1 MLHILERTFG
11 PESWG
16 LHVFLRSIFCLTLA
30 TAPILVSARVP
41 LCPPPDPSVFV
52 QITRLE
58 AARDLGNGALAGFLA
73 SCDRKVAIRAAL
85 AIGRTKK
92 SAGVPLLT
100 RHAGDADMAMR
111 AMSVYGLGLIGQMA
125 GSQPVLKA
133 LLQDRAGAVQVAAL
147 DATDRLETLHMLSVT
162 QERQAARRIRELLGV
177 ADVIVRGRAATAL
190 EAFHGSSFAQDVVG
204 SLARAYAREPD
215 SYVRWHIVWTL
226 FRAYA
231 KRAPVE
237 TLEAA
242 LHDRAE
248 LVRIEAVRAFGRRG
262 DKSALALLQPLT
274 SDQSWRVQEQT
285 LEAINALQGKAAT
298 AHLKAIPA
306 GVHTPAPE
314 PDKFAALPAL
324 PRTASSA
331 KPQKPSPDAISTT
344 TKLDPTTIA
353 LMAGPAKGPHP
364 RVRLVTT
371 QGNIYVE
378 LFPEWAPLTVENF
391 LNLTNAGYYDNNPW
405 FRIVPDF
412 VVQTGDPT
420 GNGDGDAGYTIPAEE
435 NPIEQSSYVISMGM
449 NYTDPPNAHAI
460 RDSAGT
466 QFYITLSPQLHLN
479 RDFTVFGRVIAGAD
493 VLGRLIESDKII
505 RAERIP
511 DSP

>member
-1 MLHILERTFG
+1 
-11 PESWG
+11 
-16 LHVFLRSIFCLTLA
+16 
-30 TAPILVSARVP
+30 
-41 LCPPPDPSVFV
+41 
-52 QITRLE
+52 
-58 AARDLGNGALAGFLA
+58 LGNGALAGFLQQ
-73 SCDRKVAIRAAL
+73 CNTAIAVRAAL

-92 SAGVPLLT
+92 AAGVPLL
-100 RHAGDADMAMR
+100 AKAYAASGNVGLR
-111 AMSVYGLGLIGQMA
+111 AMSIYGLGLIGGMGA
-125 GSQPVLKA
+125 AQPVLNA
-133 LLQDRAGAVQVAAL
+133 LLHDRAGAVQIAAL
-147 DATDRLETLHMLSVT
+147 DATDRLETAHMLSVT
-162 QERQAARRIRELLGV
+162 QERKAGRRVRELLGV
-177 ADVIVRGRAATAL
+177 GDVIVRGRAATAL
-190 EAFHGSSFAQDVVG
+190 EAFHGSAFAQDVVG
-204 SLARAYAREPD
+204 TLARAYAREPD
-215 SYVRWHIVWTL
+215 SYARWHIVWTL

-248 LVRIEAVRAFGRRG
+248 LVRVEAVRAFGRRG

-274 SDQSWRVQEQT
+274 DDPSWRVQEQT
-285 LEAINALQGKAAT
+285 LEAIKALQGQPQT

-306 GVHTPAPE
+306 GVHTPAPTIAARAGNCWVKPGGSADTGCAWMK
-314 PDKFAALPAL
+314 PDRLASLPAL
-324 PRTASSA
+324 SRTAASA
-331 KPQKPSPDAISTT
+331 KPQKPVPDAISTT

-353 LMAGPAKGPHP
+353 LMTGPGKGPHP

-371 QGNIYVE
+371 QGNIYIE

-391 LNLTNAGYYDNNPW
+391 LNLTNAGYYDNNVW

-420 GNGDGDAGYTIPAEE
+420 NTGNGDAGYTIPAEE
-435 NPIEQSSYVISMGM
+435 NPIEQNSYVISMGM

-479 RDFTVFGRVIAGAD
+479 RDFTVFGRVIGGTD

-511 DSP
+511 DSQ

>member
-1 MLHILERTFG
+1 
-11 PESWG
+11 
-16 LHVFLRSIFCLTLA
+16 
-30 TAPILVSARVP
+30 
-41 LCPPPDPSVFV
+41 
-52 QITRLE
+52 
-58 AARDLGNGALAGFLA
+58 LGNRALAGFLQQCNTA
-73 SCDRKVAIRAAL
+73 LAVRAAL
-85 AIGRTKK
+85 AIGRTRK
-92 SAGVPLLT
+92 SAGVPLLLRRVT
-100 RHAGDADMAMR
+100 DTDVAMR
-111 AMSVYGLGLIGQMA
+111 GMSIYALGLIGGIPA
-125 GSQPVLKA
+125 AQPVLNA
-133 LLQDRAGAVQVAAL
+133 LLHDRAGAVQVAAL
-147 DATDRLETLHMLSVT
+147 DATDRLETAHMLSVT
-162 QERQAARRIRELLGV
+162 QERQAGRRIRELLGV
-177 ADVIVRGRAATAL
+177 GDVIVRARAATAL
-190 EAFHGSSFAQDVVG
+190 EAFHGSAFAHDVVG
-204 SLARAYAREPD
+204 TLARAYAREPD

-237 TLEAA
+237 TLQAA

-248 LVRIEAVRAFGRRG
+248 LVRVEAVRAFGRRG
-262 DKSALALLQPLT
+262 DKSAIALLQPLT
-274 SDQSWRVQEQT
+274 DDASWRVQEQT
-285 LEAINALQGKAAT
+285 MEAIIALQGGAPT

-314 PDKFAALPAL
+314 PDKFASLPAL
-324 PRTASSA
+324 PRVPVPCCIIRGSAGSVSSA
-331 KPQKPSPDAISTT
+331 KAQRPTPDAISTT

-353 LMAGPAKGPHP
+353 LMTGPAKGPHP

-371 QGNIYVE
+371 QGNIYLE
-378 LFPEWAPLTVENF
+378 LFPEWAPLTTENF
-391 LNLTNAGYYDNNPW
+391 LNLTQSGYYDNNPW

-420 GNGDGDAGYTIPAEE
+420 GNGNGDAGYTIPAEE

-466 QFYITLSPQLHLN
+466 QFYITLSPQLHLDK
-479 RDFTVFGRVIAGAD
+479 DFTVFGRVIGGTD

-505 RAERIP
+505 RAERIS

>member
-1 MLHILERTFG
+1 MAA
-11 PESWG
+11 S
-16 LHVFLRSIFCLTLA
+16 
-30 TAPILVSARVP
+30 APILVSAAGP
-41 LCPPPDPSVFV
+41 ACPPVDASAFV

-73 SCDRKVAIRAAL
+73 SCDKTVAIRAAL
-85 AIGRTKK
+85 AIGRTRK
-92 SAGVPLLT
+92 SAGVPLLLA
-100 RHAGDADMAMR
+100 HVGDPDPAIR
-111 AMSVYGLGLIGQMA
+111 ATSIYALGLIGGIPA
-125 GSQPVLKA
+125 AQPVLDA
-133 LLQDRAGAVQVAAL
+133 LLRDRAGAVQIAAL
-147 DATDRLETLHMLSVT
+147 DATDRLQTAHMLSVT
-162 QERQAARRIRELLGV
+162 QERQAGRRVRELLGLG
-177 ADVIVRGRAATAL
+177 DVIVRARAATAL
-190 EAFHGSSFAQDVVG
+190 EAFHGSAFAQDVVG
-204 SLARAYAREPD
+204 TLARAYTREPD

-231 KRAPVE
+231 KHAPVE
-237 TLEAA
+237 TLQAA

-274 SDQSWRVQEQT
+274 DDASWRVQEQT
-285 LEAINALQGKAAT
+285 LEAINALQGKPAT
-298 AHLKAIPA
+298 AHLKAVPA

-314 PDKFAALPAL
+314 PDKFALLPAL
-324 PRTASSA
+324 PRTAASA

-344 TKLDPTTIA
+344 TKLDPATIA
-353 LMAGPAKGPHP
+353 LMTGPAKGPHP

-378 LFPEWAPLTVENF
+378 LFPEWAPLTAENF
-391 LNLTNAGYYDNNPW
+391 LNLTRSGYFDNNPW

-420 GNGDGDAGYTIPAEE
+420 GNGNGDAGYTIPAEE
-435 NPIEQSSYVISMGM
+435 NPIEQSSYIISMGM

-479 RDFTVFGRVIAGAD
+479 RDFTVFGRVIGGTD